1 TDIRGHDSDS
11 LRKRRKR
18 ALPRG
23 IEQALRGEFLARLLV
38 RGPERA
44 DARRGR
50 GLDEQLDG
58 PSTWEHVHVSR
69 DDDVHAVLEIESE
82 HLGILA
88 EEGARE
94 LGGRVLQREEHV
106 AGRRSL

>member
-1 TDIRGHDSDS
+1 GERTEQADGCPGSLDQGGRDDDVRDRVPTSQDRDDVVHDGTDLRGHDSDS

-58 PSTWEHVHVSR
+58 PSTW
-69 DDDVHAVLEIESE
+69 
-82 HLGILA
+82 G
-88 EEGARE
+88 
-94 LGGRVLQREEHV
+94 
-106 AGRRSL
+106 